1 MRFASGGS
9 SSITNRKLTKR
20 LLPKSKLV
28 SITQEAVHAVLNEI
42 AKTSELRP
50 RAIMHAMSAV
60 LEEADGPIERG
71 ELIHVDREFALR
83 ALSQRLP
90 LSQEA
95 GPSIDRSKLL
105 ARALF

>member
-1 MRFASGGS
+1 MRSDEALIFVKDILHYFRPASFAGS
-9 SSITNRKLTKR
+9 ASYF
-20 LLPKSKLV
+20 PF
-28 SITQEAVHAVLNEI
+28 TQEAVQAVLTEI
-42 AKTSELRP
+42 TKTSELRP

-71 ELIHVDREFALR
+71 ELTQVDREFALR

-95 GPSIDRSKLL
+95 GSVE
-105 ARALF
+105 